1 MVLPLCQFHSLI
13 MVMDIIHNLTPMDT
27 TLEVTER
34 ERLNQVMELVT
45 VLLPHLSTHMED
57 QALTT
62 EPLKDFPAMGITD
75 TERDQLSQVM
85 ESVLVSQPF
94 NKAAHTTMDLM
105 DIISTMFMER
115 DLLNHDTFMES
126 TTASSLFQDPTL
138 AMVLMLPTLIK
149 DC

>member
-1 MVLPLCQFHSLI
+1 MVFMERDLLNLVMVMEVTVLPLSQFHSLI

-27 TLEVTER
+27 TLEVMER

-62 EPLKDFPAMGITD
+62 EPPKDFPVMDIMD

-85 ESVLVSQPF
+85 ELVLVSQPF
-94 NKAAHTTMDLM
+94 NKAAHTTMDLT
-105 DIISTMFMER
+105 DIT
-115 DLLNHDTFMES
+115 
-126 TTASSLFQDPTL
+126 
-138 AMVLMLPTLIK
+138 
-149 DC
+149 